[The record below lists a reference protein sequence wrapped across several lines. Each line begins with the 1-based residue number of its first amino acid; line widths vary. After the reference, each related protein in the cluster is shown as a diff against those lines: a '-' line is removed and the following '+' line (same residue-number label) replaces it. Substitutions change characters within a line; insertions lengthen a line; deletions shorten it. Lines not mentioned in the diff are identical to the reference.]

1 MEKEKLLH
9 LKKKIIAYTMLATV
23 SLTTLNGCNDYN
35 IKEDGTIEYIGK
47 LSYDLLSNYYI
58 LTLDNNG
65 NNVYY
70 VVEIKDELYD
80 GRRVSRANLKD
91 IKTDKNI
98 ATIKAKSGKAIDLE
112 KIEDIE
118 ISISVDDFKFVNL
131 QDYVVK
137 NNNIKENYDLEDIDE
152 ILNLY
157 KQEQEKNDISETS
170 TKKVLTKSKTN
181 QNSRQSNKILL

>member
-9 LKKKIIAYTMLATV
+9 LKKKIVAYTMLATV
-23 SLTTLNGCNDYN
+23 SLTTLTGCNDYN

-47 LSYDLLSNYYI
+47 LSYYSLSDFYI
-58 LTLDNNG
+58 LTLDDND

-70 VVEIKDELYD
+70 VVWMTEKFFD
-80 GRRVSRANLKD
+80 GSRLLQATLKD

-98 ATIKAKSGKAIDLE
+98 ATIKTKNDEGIDLE
-112 KIEDIE
+112 KTEDIE

-137 NNNIKENYDLEDIDE
+137 NNNIKENYYLEDIDE
-152 ILNLY
+152 ILDSY
-157 KQEQEKNDISETS
+157 KQEQEKTVSKEPT
-170 TKKVLTKSKTN
+170 TGKVLTKSKFN
-181 QNSRQSNKILL
+181 Q